1 MTMDKTRDVLAA
13 LHRARHI
20 LVHAHAQADGDPI
33 YIKAAELPAIRAAW
47 AAVEVAIE
55 SASVPLDSETGAD
68 GAGSIPANGWPPVPY
83 GDAGSSR
90 TGFDS
95 RPLHHNAPDTVVGD
109 YSPTMWA
116 PEYARTELATTFE
129 AR

>member
-55 SASVPLDSETGAD
+55 SASMPLD
-68 GAGSIPANGWPPVPY
+68 
-83 GDAGSSR
+83 
-90 TGFDS
+90 
-95 RPLHHNAPDTVVGD
+95 APDTVVGD

>member
-1 MTMDKTRDVLAA
+1 MTMNKTRDVLAD

-20 LVHAHAQADGDPI
+20 LAVMHAKADGKPI
-33 YIKAAELPAIRAAW
+33 RIKAKELPAIRAAW

-55 SASVPLDSETGAD
+55 SASVPLD
-68 GAGSIPANGWPPVPY
+68 
-83 GDAGSSR
+83 
-90 TGFDS
+90 
-95 RPLHHNAPDTVVGD
+95 APDTVVGD
-109 YSPTMWA
+109 YRPTMYA